1 LDADAE
7 TGFDYQKHLA
17 TQDFAPG
24 DGMYIEAPA
33 EMVAQMYA
41 KPKPGIQRDVDKDV
55 SKMTAEEREVF
66 QCLEDEEKVDAFEDQ
81 SAGYEELEDDFLM
94 LANEGQPALIEA
106 SKEELSKATDEF
118 SNKDVVF
125 VVDEEA
131 EELKRMRAELKKR
144 FGGIIGGTSS
154 V

>member
-1 LDADAE
+1 
-7 TGFDYQKHLA
+7 
-17 TQDFAPG
+17 
-24 DGMYIEAPA
+24 M
-33 EMVAQMYA
+33 
-41 KPKPGIQRDVDKDV
+41 
-55 SKMTAEEREVF
+55 
-66 QCLEDEEKVDAFEDQ
+66 DAFEDQ

-94 LANEGQPALIEA
+94 LANEGQPALIDA

-131 EELKRMRAELKKR
+131 EELKRMREELKKR

-154 V
+154 VQPP